1 MAALLL
7 ALLAA
12 TPAAAHVEVEP
23 TEAIAGSTV
32 TLTFS
37 FHHGLDGADTTALE
51 VRMPPG
57 TEVLEVPAK
66 AGWVIDVSDTDPQV
80 VTWSGGRVP
89 DGVME
94 TFPARVRL
102 PAEPGEVLFPAIQ
115 TTDAGELAWIAQEG
129 GPGEADRPAPRMTL
143 LPDPA
148 VPAPD
153 RAPDPAADAAP
164 PAVPEGPELT
174 EGETRPGE
182 LERAAGET
190 RWSVLLVV
198 VGLLAL
204 GALGVAVGVWLRRRR
219 VGP

>member
-1 MAALLL
+1 VVAVTALLL
-7 ALLAA
+7 ALLVAA
-12 TPAAAHVEVEP
+12 PAAAHVEVEP

-32 TLTFS
+32 TVTFS

-66 AGWVIDVSDTDPQV
+66 EGWLIDVSDTDPQV

-102 PAEPGEVLFPAIQ
+102 PAEPGDVLFPAIQ

-148 VPAPD
+148 APPPD

-164 PAVPEGPELT
+164 PLEDPAPDAAPL
-174 EGETRPGE
+174 RE
-182 LERAAGET
+182 LEAD
-190 RWSVLLVV
+190 RWSVPGWLVV
-198 VGLLAL
+198 VGLLGL